1 MQMNGKRRPI
11 RRRVVL
17 IVLLVSLVAMTLA
30 SGVSI
35 VSMLSIRNT
44 SREALQQQLEIN
56 LSNTIA
62 DKAALA
68 DAQFGKYREY
78 INGFATQIHDMYVH
92 PENYASREVK
102 PPKASNKGILAMQRY
117 LRDST
122 VTTEAVR
129 EEINLLGNLE
139 DEWYAAVSQNEKVIT
154 TVYLGTESGLHVAYD
169 TASDLGVEEGSAE
182 SHFDYSHK
190 EWYALAKETGEGD
203 FTDIYPDSYR
213 RGLMVSVYAPFLD
226 AKNQFA
232 GSVSMD
238 MLIEDIYQ
246 QIVSM
251 DLGEGGSVY
260 LVDEKGYTLDPNRK
274 NQLVEINYLINDQT
288 VVEAMR
294 NGKSGF
300 GVSDDGI
307 YYVYAPV
314 ESTGWMLC
322 IGIPESTVMSSVEAM
337 DRNIRTAILLFTGV
351 FLVLLAAVVLV
362 SLRFSKTLTDPL
374 IALGKDAHTISG
386 GNLDYRAKVQ
396 RNDEIGDL
404 AVSFNDMAG
413 SLKQYIADLTRVT
426 AEKERIGAELNVATK
441 IQADMLPRIF
451 PAFPGRTEIDIFAA
465 MDPAK
470 EVGGDFYDFFLVDD
484 DHLCMV
490 MADVSGK
497 GVPAALFMV
506 IAKTLIKNQAQLG
519 KSPAEILYNV
529 NNQLC
534 DGNEM
539 EMFVTVWLA
548 ILDMST
554 GKGVAANAGHEHPA
568 LCRKNGKYELVEY
581 RHSPAVAVME
591 EMRFKEHE
599 FILYPGDHLFVYTDG
614 VPEATNA
621 EKELFGSE
629 RMLTALNRQPDANPR
644 KVLKHVRQAV
654 DDFVQD
660 AEQFDDLTMLC
671 LEYNGPEEITEV

>member
-451 PAFPGRTEIDIFAA
+451 PAFPDRTEIDIFAA

>member
-102 PPKASNKGILAMQRY
+102 PPKASNKGVLAMQRY

-122 VTTEAVR
+122 VTTESVR

-169 TASDLGVEEGSAE
+169 TASDLGVEEGSTE
-182 SHFDYSHK
+182 SHFDYSPK

-484 DHLCMV
+484 NHLCMV

-671 LEYNGPEEITEV
+671 LEYNGPEEKTEA

>member
-102 PPKASNKGILAMQRY
+102 PPKASNKGVLAMQRY

-122 VTTEAVR
+122 VTTESVR

-169 TASDLGVEEGSAE
+169 TASDLGVEEGSTE
-182 SHFDYSHK
+182 SHFDYSPK

-451 PAFPGRTEIDIFAA
+451 PAFPDRTEIDIFAA

-599 FILYPGDHLFVYTDG
+599 FTLYPGDHLFVYTDG

>member
-599 FILYPGDHLFVYTDG
+599 FTLYPGDHLFVYTDG

-671 LEYNGPEEITEV
+671 LEYNGPEEKTEA